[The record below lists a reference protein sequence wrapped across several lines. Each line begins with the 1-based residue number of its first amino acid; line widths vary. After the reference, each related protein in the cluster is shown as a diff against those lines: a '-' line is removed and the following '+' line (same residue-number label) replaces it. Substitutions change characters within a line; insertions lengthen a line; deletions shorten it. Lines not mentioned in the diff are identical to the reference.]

1 MTKEMNLRNTINKVN
16 TNYISKINEIAG
28 EKVKNIT
35 IEATVIDHKN
45 IEIEK
50 GIITLL
56 KLKDSSGKIDAML
69 VGKRDDEHKV
79 LVQSIEN
86 NNTYKFRGT
95 VVKAEAEYLAELE
108 TLTKSQLS
116 IKDYITE
123 ERMICISALEK
134 SL

>member
-134 SL
+134 TM

>member
-1 MTKEMNLRNTINKVN
+1 MTKEINLRNTSNKVSS
-16 TNYISKINEIAG
+16 NYISKISEIAG

-45 IEIEK
+45 IEIDK
-50 GIITLL
+50 GIVTLL
-56 KLKDSSGKIDAML
+56 KLKDSSGTIDGML
-69 VGKRDDEHKV
+69 IGKRDDEHKA

>member
-1 MTKEMNLRNTINKVN
+1 MTKEINLRNTSNKVSS
-16 TNYISKINEIAG
+16 NYISKISEIAG
-28 EKVKNIT
+28 EKVKNII

-45 IEIEK
+45 IEIDK
-50 GIITLL
+50 GIVTLL
-56 KLKDSSGKIDAML
+56 KLKDSSGTIDGML
-69 VGKRDDEHKV
+69 IGKRDDEHKA

>member
-1 MTKEMNLRNTINKVN
+1 MTKEINLRNTSNKVSS
-16 TNYISKINEIAG
+16 NYISKISEIAG
-28 EKVKNIT
+28 DKVKNIT

-45 IEIEK
+45 IEIDK
-50 GIITLL
+50 GIVTLL
-56 KLKDSSGKIDAML
+56 KLKDSSGTIDGML
-69 VGKRDDEHKV
+69 IGKRDDEHKA